1 MNERNRIT
9 KPEAPAGRRVDA
21 MRAANYL
28 LTGNRN
34 GSRGTRLAGAVVD
47 RVLEREGG
55 KVTGRVVVAILV
67 VLGVVGLA
75 FVAYRLLVLDLIL
88 TVVRER
94 G

>member
-9 KPEAPAGRRVDA
+9 KPETPTGRRA
-21 MRAANYL
+21 GTMRAANYL
-28 LTGNRN
+28 LTGNRD
-34 GSRGTRLAGAVVD
+34 GSRGTRLAGAVID